1 MTRFAVAL
9 RRISPAVVAAKPT
22 GVASRRCPGPAAGAS
37 RSATLAPLAN
47 HTCTAIQR
55 AGGSA
60 ALIARRK
67 LAPAAENAVL
77 CPALTKVAKAGE
89 RVLRAE
95 GTSPVA

>member
-1 MTRFAVAL
+1 MSPFAAAL
-9 RRISPAVVAAKPT
+9 RRIFRAAVAAKT
-22 GVASRRCPGPAAGAS
+22 TAVASRRCPGAAARG
-37 RSATLAPLAN
+37 RPSATLVPPAN